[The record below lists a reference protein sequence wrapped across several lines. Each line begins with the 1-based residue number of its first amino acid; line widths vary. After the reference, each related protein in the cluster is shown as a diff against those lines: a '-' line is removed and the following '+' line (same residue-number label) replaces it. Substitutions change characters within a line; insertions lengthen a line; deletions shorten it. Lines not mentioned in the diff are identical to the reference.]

1 MMKEKSNYSL
11 KRQIYLRKFLT
22 IRAQMLQKSKYTK
35 LSALTVNTHSNM
47 CISGGKKCQFS
58 ENSEY
63 APNR

>member
-35 LSALTVNTHSNM
+35 LSVLTVNTHTNM
-47 CISGGKKCQFS
+47 CISGGKKC
-58 ENSEY
+58 
-63 APNR
+63 